1 MWRRSRTQCHDG
13 RAEGPPVPHPTP
25 AQLPDTEGAST
36 GARGDGGRLRRHPGV
51 ARTVTAG
58 TTFLAAALLLTA
70 LLLPNQLDQ
79 LRPRAFLRL
88 PAEGIVLSAALLVLP
103 GRARR
108 VTAALAGAGLG
119 LLTLV
124 KCLDMG
130 FYSALQRPFD
140 LVLDWIL
147 LDDAADYVRE
157 SFGRTSEV
165 LAIAGALLLVATV
178 PAVTVLAL
186 VRVAERMAR
195 RRPSAGRTTLVLAV
209 AWVTCATFGLQAG
222 GAPVASTLDAQ
233 LVDDRVRAVR
243 AGLADARVFTAQ
255 AAVDA
260 FENTPPDRLLTGLRG
275 KDVLF
280 TFVESY
286 GRTAIEDPAMARQ
299 VGAVLQEG
307 AAALDAAGFAAR
319 SGWLRS
325 PVLGAGS
332 WMCHATLLS
341 GLWID
346 NQQRYRNLVSG
357 DRTTLNGYFRRTGA
371 WRTVGVVPGVRKAW
385 PEARF
390 FGLDRSYDATHLG
403 YRGPYFSWTP
413 VPDQFTLEAF
423 DRLEYGRKNRR
434 PVMAEIVLASSHQ
447 PWAPL
452 PRMVDWKDLGD
463 GSVFWPIRKAGKDPA
478 EVWKDTERVRTE
490 YRVSI
495 EYSLRSLFG
504 FMRRHAHRNT
514 VLVFLGDHQPRPE
527 VVAGSPRRDVPVTIV
542 AHDPAVLDR
551 VSGWGWTPGLKPAAD
566 APIWAMDKF
575 RDRFLTAFGPQD
587 PSAAQASRKATVR
600 RTNHA
605 GSSSQG

>member
-1 MWRRSRTQCHDG
+1 MS
-13 RAEGPPVPHPTP
+13 HPTP
-25 AQLPDTEGAST
+25 TRPPDTEATPSGA
-36 GARGDGGRLRRHPGV
+36 GGGGGRLRRHPCL
-51 ARTVTAG
+51 ARTVSVG
-58 TTFLAAALLLTA
+58 TTVLAAALLLAT
-70 LLLPNQLDQ
+70 LLLPNQLEE
-79 LRPRAFLRL
+79 LGPRSFLRL
-88 PAEGIVLSAALLVLP
+88 PAEGIVLVAVLLVLP

-108 VTAALAGAGLG
+108 VTAVLAGAGLG
-119 LLTLV
+119 VLTLL

-130 FYSALQRPFD
+130 FYQVLQRPFD

-165 LAIAGALLLVATV
+165 LAIAGALLLAAAV
-178 PAVTVLAL
+178 PAATVLAL
-186 VRVAERMAR
+186 VRLAERMAR
-195 RRPSAGRTTLVLAV
+195 RRPPAGRSALVLAV

-222 GAPVASTLDAQ
+222 GAPVAATLDAR
-233 LVDDRVRAVR
+233 LVHERVRAVR
-243 AGLADARVFTAQ
+243 AGLADARVFAAE

-260 FENTPPDRLLTGLRG
+260 FGNTPPDRLLTGLRG

-286 GRTAIEDPAMARQ
+286 GRTAIEDPAMAGP
-299 VGAVLQEG
+299 VGAVLTEG
-307 AAALDAAGFAAR
+307 AASLRAAGFEAR

-341 GLWID
+341 GLWIN

-357 DRTTLNGYFRRTGA
+357 GRTTLNAYFRRTGA

-390 FGLDRSYDATHLG
+390 FGLDRSYDSTHLG
-403 YRGPYFSWTP
+403 YQGPYFSWTP

-423 DRLEYGRKNRR
+423 DRLEYGRRNRR
-434 PVMAEIVLASSHQ
+434 PMMAEIILASSHQ

-452 PRMVDWKDLGD
+452 PHMIDWKDLGD
-463 GSVFWPIRKAGKDPA
+463 GSVFGPMQRAGKDPA

-542 AHDPAVLDR
+542 ADDPAVLDR
-551 VSGWGWTPGLKPAAD
+551 VAGWGWTPGLKPAAD
-566 APIWAMDKF
+566 APIWAMNRF

-587 PSAAQASRKATVR
+587 PGRAQASRKATVR
-600 RTNHA
+600 RTNHS

>member
-1 MWRRSRTQCHDG
+1 M
-13 RAEGPPVPHPTP
+13 PHPTP
-25 AQLPDTEGAST
+25 TRLPDTGATPT
-36 GARGDGGRLRRHPGV
+36 GAGGEGGRPRRHPRV
-51 ARTVTAG
+51 ARTVAAG
-58 TTFLAAALLLTA
+58 TTVLAAALLLAA
-70 LLLPNQLDQ
+70 LLLPNQLEE
-79 LRPRAFLRL
+79 LRPTSFLRL
-88 PAEGIVLSAALLVLP
+88 PAEGILLAAVLLVLP

-108 VTAALAGAGLG
+108 VTAVLTGAALGA
-119 LLTLV
+119 LTLV

-130 FYSALQRPFD
+130 FYRVLQRPFD
-140 LVLDWIL
+140 LVLDWSL
-147 LDDAADYVRE
+147 LDDAADYLRE

-165 LAIAGALLLVATV
+165 LAIAGALLLAAAV

-186 VRVAERMAR
+186 VRLAERMAR
-195 RRPSAGRTTLVLAV
+195 RRPRAGRTTFVLAV
-209 AWVTCATFGLQAG
+209 TWVAFATFGLRAG
-222 GAPVASTLDAQ
+222 GAPVAAALDAQ
-233 LVDDRVRAVR
+233 LVDERVRAVR
-243 AGLADARVFTAQ
+243 AGLADARVFAAE

-260 FENTPPDRLLTGLRG
+260 FQNTPPDRLLTGLRG

-286 GRTAIEDPAMARQ
+286 GRTAIEDPAMAGP
-299 VGAVLQEG
+299 VGTVLTEG
-307 AAALDAAGFAAR
+307 AASLKAAGFEAR

-346 NQQRYRNLVSG
+346 NQRRYRNLVSG
-357 DRTTLNGYFRRTGA
+357 DRTTLTAYFRRTGA

-390 FGLDRSYDATHLG
+390 FGLDRSYDSTRLG
-403 YRGPYFSWTP
+403 YHGPYFSWTP

-434 PVMAEIVLASSHQ
+434 PMMAEIILASSHQ

-452 PRMVDWKDLGD
+452 PRMIDWKDLGD
-463 GSVFWPIRKAGKDPA
+463 GSVFGPIQRAGKDPA
-478 EVWKDTERVRTE
+478 EVWKDTGRVRAE
-490 YRVSI
+490 YRASI
-495 EYSLRSLFG
+495 EYSLHSLFG

-527 VVAGSPRRDVPVTIV
+527 VLAGSPRRDVPVTIV
-542 AHDPAVLDR
+542 ARDPAVLDR
-551 VSGWGWTPGLKPAAD
+551 VAGWGWTPGLRPAAD
-566 APIWAMDKF
+566 APVWAMNQF

-587 PSAAQASRKATVR
+587 PTAAQASRKPAVR
-600 RTNHA
+600 RTNHS
-605 GSSSQG
+605 GSSNQG

>member
-1 MWRRSRTQCHDG
+1 MS
-13 RAEGPPVPHPTP
+13 HPTP
-25 AQLPDTEGAST
+25 ARPPETAPADPGPDEVRRQRHPRT
-36 GARGDGGRLRRHPGV
+36 ARGI
-51 ARTVTAG
+51 TVG
-58 TTFLAAALLLTA
+58 TTAVSALLLLA
-70 LLLPNQLDQ
+70 ELLLPNRLD
-79 LRPRAFLRL
+79 LLAPPAFLRL
-88 PAEGIVLSAALLVLP
+88 PAEGIVLAAVLLVLP

-108 VTAALAGAGLG
+108 VTAVPAGALVG

-130 FYSALQRPFD
+130 FYSVLQRPFD

-165 LAIAGALLLVATV
+165 LAIVGALLLAAAL
-178 PAVTVLAL
+178 PAATVLAL
-186 VRVAERMAR
+186 MRVTERMAR
-195 RRPSAGRTTLVLAV
+195 RRPQAVRTTLVLAV
-209 AWVTCATFGLQAG
+209 AWVTCATFGCQAG

-243 AGLADARVFTAQ
+243 AGLADARVFAAE

-307 AAALDAAGFAAR
+307 TASLRAAGFEAR

-346 NQQRYRNLVSG
+346 NQQRYANLVSG
-357 DRTTLNGYFRRTGA
+357 GRTTLNKYFRRTGA
-371 WRTVGVVPGVRKAW
+371 WRTVGVVPGVRRAW

-390 FGLDRSYDATHLG
+390 FGLDRTYDSTHLG

-423 DRLEYGRKNRR
+423 DRLEYGKRNRR
-434 PVMAEIVLASSHQ
+434 PLMAEIVLASSHQ

-452 PRMVDWKDLGD
+452 PRMLDWQDLGD
-463 GSVFWPIRKAGKDPA
+463 GSVYGPMRKAGKDPA
-478 EVWKDTERVRTE
+478 EVWKDPQSVRTE
-490 YRVSI
+490 YRESI

-504 FMRRHAHRNT
+504 FMRRHARRNT

-551 VSGWGWTPGLKPAAD
+551 VAGWGWTPGLKPAAD

-575 RDRFLTAFGPQD
+575 RDRFLTAFGPQH
-587 PSAAQASRKATVR
+587 PSAAQASRKAAVR
-600 RTNHA
+600 RTNHW

>member
-1 MWRRSRTQCHDG
+1 M
-13 RAEGPPVPHPTP
+13 
-25 AQLPDTEGAST
+25 
-36 GARGDGGRLRRHPGV
+36 
-51 ARTVTAG
+51 G
-58 TTFLAAALLLTA
+58 TTAVSALLLLA
-70 LLLPNQLDQ
+70 ELLLPNRLD
-79 LRPRAFLRL
+79 LLAPPAFLRL
-88 PAEGIVLSAALLVLP
+88 PAEGIVLAAVLLVLP

-108 VTAALAGAGLG
+108 VTTVPAGALVG

-130 FYSALQRPFD
+130 FYSVLQRPFD

-165 LAIAGALLLVATV
+165 LAIVGALLLAAAV
-178 PAVTVLAL
+178 PAATVLAL
-186 VRVAERMAR
+186 MRVTERMAR
-195 RRPSAGRTTLVLAV
+195 RRPQAVRTTLVLAV
-209 AWVTCATFGLQAG
+209 AWVTCATFGCQAG

-243 AGLADARVFTAQ
+243 AGLADARVFAAE

-299 VGAVLQEG
+299 VGAVLQG
-307 AAALDAAGFAAR
+307 GTASLGAAGFEAR

-346 NQQRYRNLVSG
+346 NQQRYADLVSG
-357 DRTTLNGYFRRTGA
+357 GRTTLNKYFRRTGA
-371 WRTVGVVPGVRKAW
+371 WRTVGVVPGVRRAW

-390 FGLDRSYDATHLG
+390 FGLDRTYDSTHLG

-423 DRLEYGRKNRR
+423 DRLEYGKRNRR
-434 PVMAEIVLASSHQ
+434 PMMAEIVLASSHQ

-452 PRMVDWKDLGD
+452 PRMIDWQDLGD
-463 GSVFWPIRKAGKDPA
+463 GSVYGPMRKAGKDPA
-478 EVWKDTERVRTE
+478 EVWKDPESVRTE
-490 YRVSI
+490 YRESI

-551 VSGWGWTPGLKPAAD
+551 VAGWGWTPGLKPAGD
-566 APIWAMDKF
+566 APIWAMDRF
-575 RDRFLTAFGPQD
+575 RDRFLTAFGPQH
-587 PSAAQASRKATVR
+587 PSAAQASRKAAVR
-600 RTNHA
+600 RTNHS

>member
-1 MWRRSRTQCHDG
+1 M
-13 RAEGPPVPHPTP
+13 
-25 AQLPDTEGAST
+25 
-36 GARGDGGRLRRHPGV
+36 
-51 ARTVTAG
+51 G
-58 TTFLAAALLLTA
+58 TTLLAAALLLTA
-70 LLLPNQLDQ
+70 LLLPNQLDH
-79 LRPRAFLRL
+79 LRPGAFLRL
-88 PAEGIVLSAALLVLP
+88 PAEGIVLAAVLLVLP
-103 GRARR
+103 AWARR
-108 VTAALAGAGLG
+108 VTAVLAGAALG
-119 LLTLV
+119 VLTLV
-124 KCLDMG
+124 KCLDIG

-140 LVLDWIL
+140 LVLDWVL

-157 SFGRTSEV
+157 SFGRTSEL
-165 LAIAGALLLVATV
+165 LAIAGAVLLAVTV

-186 VRVAERMAR
+186 VRLADRLAR
-195 RRPSAGRTTLVLAV
+195 RRRPASRTTLVLAV

-222 GAPVASTLDAQ
+222 GAPVAATLDAQ
-233 LVDDRVRAVR
+233 LVDERVRAVR
-243 AGLADARVFTAQ
+243 AGLADARVFAAE

-307 AAALDAAGFAAR
+307 TASLKAAGFDAR

-357 DRTTLNGYFRRTGA
+357 GRTTLNQYFRRTGA
-371 WRTVGVVPGVRKAW
+371 WRTVGVVPGVRRAW

-390 FGLDRSYDATHLG
+390 FGLDRAYDSTHLG

-434 PVMAEIVLASSHQ
+434 PLMAEIILASSHQ

-452 PRMVDWKDLGD
+452 PRMIGWKDLGD
-463 GSVFWPIRKAGKDPA
+463 GSVFGPIRRAGKDPA
-478 EVWKDTERVRTE
+478 EVWKDTESVRAE
-490 YRVSI
+490 YRASI

-504 FMRRHAHRNT
+504 FMQRYAHPNT

-527 VVAGSPRRDVPVTIV
+527 VVAGSPRRDVPITIV

-551 VSGWGWTPGLKPAAD
+551 VAGWGWTPGLKPAPE
-566 APIWAMDKF
+566 APIWAMNKF
-575 RDRFLTAFGPQD
+575 RNRFLTAFGPQH
-587 PSAAQASRKATVR
+587 PRPAQASRKATVR
-600 RTNHA
+600 RTNHS

>member
-1 MWRRSRTQCHDG
+1 MS
-13 RAEGPPVPHPTP
+13 HPTP
-25 AQLPDTEGAST
+25 ARPPETAPAPADPGTDEG
-36 GARGDGGRLRRHPGV
+36 RRRRHPRT
-51 ARTVTAG
+51 ARGIIAAG
-58 TTFLAAALLLTA
+58 TTAVSALLLVAA
-70 LLLPNQLDQ
+70 LLLPNRLD
-79 LRPRAFLRL
+79 LLTPPAFLRL
-88 PAEGIVLSAALLVLP
+88 PAEGIVLAAVLLILP

-108 VTAALAGAGLG
+108 VTAVPAGAVVGV
-119 LLTLV
+119 LTLL

-130 FYSALQRPFD
+130 FYAVLQRPFD
-140 LVLDWIL
+140 LVLDWTL
-147 LDDAADYVRE
+147 LDDAADYLRE
-157 SFGRTSEV
+157 SYGRTSEV
-165 LAIAGALLLVATV
+165 LAIAGALLLAATV
-178 PAVTVLAL
+178 PAATVLAL

-195 RRPSAGRTTLVLAV
+195 RRPRAVRATLVLAV
-209 AWVTCATFGLQAG
+209 AWVTCATFGCQAG

-233 LVDDRVRAVR
+233 LLEDRVQAVR
-243 AGLADARVFTAQ
+243 AGLADARVFAAE

-260 FENTPPDRLLTGLRG
+260 FQNTPPDRLLTGLRG

-286 GRTAIEDPAMARQ
+286 GRAAIEDPAMARQ

-307 AAALDAAGFAAR
+307 TASLGAAGFRAR

-341 GLWID
+341 GLWIN
-346 NQQRYRNLVSG
+346 NQQRYRDLVSG
-357 DRTTLNGYFRRTGA
+357 ERTTLGKYFRRTGG
-371 WRTVGVVPGVRKAW
+371 WRTVGVVPGVRRAW

-390 FGLDRSYDATHLG
+390 FGLDRFYDSTHLG
-403 YRGPYFSWTP
+403 YHGPYFSWTP

-423 DRLEYGRKNRR
+423 DRLEYGKRDRR
-434 PVMAEIVLASSHQ
+434 PVMAEIILASSHQ

-452 PRMVDWKDLGD
+452 PRMVDWHDLGD
-463 GSVFWPIRKAGKDPA
+463 GSVFGPIRNAGKDPA
-478 EVWKDTERVRTE
+478 EVWKDTESVRTE
-490 YRVSI
+490 YRESI
-495 EYSLRSLFG
+495 AYSLRSLFG
-504 FMRRHAHRNT
+504 FMGRHARRNT

-551 VSGWGWTPGLKPAAD
+551 VAGWGWTPGLRPAAD

-575 RDRFLTAFGPQD
+575 RDRFLTAFGPREAG
-587 PSAAQASRKATVR
+587 AAQASRKAAVR
-600 RTNHA
+600 RTNHS

>member
-1 MWRRSRTQCHDG
+1 MS
-13 RAEGPPVPHPTP
+13 HPTP
-25 AQLPDTEGAST
+25 ARPPETAPAPADPGTDEGRRRRRPRT
-36 GARGDGGRLRRHPGV
+36 ARGIAV
-51 ARTVTAG
+51 G
-58 TTFLAAALLLTA
+58 TTALSALLLPAA
-70 LLLPNQLDQ
+70 LLLPNRLD
-79 LRPRAFLRL
+79 LLTPAAFLRL
-88 PAEGIVLSAALLVLP
+88 PVEGIVLAAVLLTLP

-108 VTAALAGAGLG
+108 VTAVAAGASVGV
-119 LLTLV
+119 LTLV

-130 FYSALQRPFD
+130 FYSVLERPFD
-140 LVLDWIL
+140 LVLDWVL

-157 SFGRTSEV
+157 SFGRTSEL
-165 LAIAGALLLVATV
+165 LAITGAVLLAAAVPALTALALL
-178 PAVTVLAL
+178 
-186 VRVAERMAR
+186 RVAERMAR
-195 RRPSAGRTTLVLAV
+195 RRPQAVRTALVLAV
-209 AWVTCATFGLQAG
+209 AWVTCAVFGLRAG
-222 GAPVASTLDAQ
+222 GAPVASALDAQ

-243 AGLADARVFTAQ
+243 AGLADARVFAAE

-260 FENTPPDRLLTGLRG
+260 FGNTPPDRLLTGLRG
-275 KDVLF
+275 KDVLI

-299 VGAVLQEG
+299 VGAVLREG
-307 AAALDAAGFAAR
+307 TATLGAAGFEAR

-346 NQQRYRNLVSG
+346 NQQRYRDLVSG
-357 DRTTLNGYFRRTGA
+357 DRTTLIEYFRRTGA

-390 FGLDRSYDATHLG
+390 FGLDRAYDATHLG

-423 DRLEYGRKNRR
+423 DRLEYGKPDRR

-452 PRMVDWKDLGD
+452 PRVIDWKDLGD
-463 GSVFWPIRKAGKDPA
+463 GSVFGPMRKAGKDPA
-478 EVWKDTERVRTE
+478 EVWKDPESVRTE

-504 FMRRHAHRNT
+504 FMRRHARRDT

-527 VVAGSPRRDVPVTIV
+527 VVAGSPRRDVPVTVV

-551 VSGWGWTPGLKPAAD
+551 VAGWGWTPGLKPAAD

-575 RDRFLTAFGPQD
+575 RDRFLTAFGPPD
-587 PSAAQASRKATVR
+587 PGTAQASRKPTVR
-600 RTNHA
+600 RTNHS

>member
-1 MWRRSRTQCHDG
+1 MPAPAGPSADEGRR
-13 RAEGPPVPHPTP
+13 
-25 AQLPDTEGAST
+25 
-36 GARGDGGRLRRHPGV
+36 RRHPRT
-51 ARTVTAG
+51 ARGITVGTTAG
-58 TTFLAAALLLTA
+58 SALLLLAA
-70 LLLPNQLDQ
+70 LLLPNRLD
-79 LRPRAFLRL
+79 LLTPTAFLRL
-88 PAEGIVLSAALLVLP
+88 PVEGIVLAAVLLILP

-108 VTAALAGAGLG
+108 VTAVLAGAVLG
-119 LLTLV
+119 TLTLV

-130 FYSALQRPFD
+130 FYSVLQRPFD

-157 SFGRTSEV
+157 SFGRTSEI
-165 LAIAGALLLVATV
+165 LAIAGALLLAASV
-178 PAVTVLAL
+178 PALTVLAL
-186 VRVAERMAR
+186 VRVTERMAR
-195 RRPSAGRTTLVLAV
+195 RRPRAGRTTLVLAV
-209 AWVTCATFGLQAG
+209 AWVTCATFGFQAG
-222 GAPVASTLDAQ
+222 GAPVASTLDTQ

-243 AGLADARVFTAQ
+243 AGLADARVF
-255 AAVDA
+255 AAEASVDA

-307 AAALDAAGFAAR
+307 AASLGAAGFAAR

-341 GLWID
+341 GLWIN
-346 NQQRYRNLVSG
+346 NQQRYRHLVSG
-357 DRTTLNGYFRRTGA
+357 DRMTLNKYFRKTGA
-371 WRTVGVVPGVRKAW
+371 WRTVGVVPGVRKTW

-390 FGLDRSYDATHLG
+390 FGLDRSYDSTHLG
-403 YRGPYFSWTP
+403 YHGPYFSWTP

-423 DRLEYGRKNRR
+423 ERLEYGKRNRR
-434 PVMAEIVLASSHQ
+434 PVMAEIILASSHQ

-452 PRMVDWKDLGD
+452 PRLIDWRDLGD
-463 GSVFWPIRKAGKDPA
+463 GSVFGPIQKAGKDPA

-504 FMRRHAHRNT
+504 FMRRYAHRDT

-527 VVAGSPRRDVPVTIV
+527 VVAGSPRRDVPITIV

-551 VSGWGWTPGLKPAAD
+551 VAGWGWTPGPKPAAD
-566 APIWAMDKF
+566 APIWAMNQF
-575 RDRFLTAFGPQD
+575 RNRFLKAFGPQD

-600 RTNHA
+600 RTNHS

>member
-1 MWRRSRTQCHDG
+1 MS
-13 RAEGPPVPHPTP
+13 HPTP
-25 AQLPDTEGAST
+25 ARPPETAPAPADPGTDEGCRRRQPRT
-36 GARGDGGRLRRHPGV
+36 ARGIAV
-51 ARTVTAG
+51 G
-58 TTFLAAALLLTA
+58 TTAASALLLPAA
-70 LLLPNQLDQ
+70 LLLPNRLD
-79 LRPRAFLRL
+79 LLTPTAFLRL
-88 PAEGIVLSAALLVLP
+88 PVEGIVLAAVLLALP

-108 VTAALAGAGLG
+108 VTAVAAGASVG

-130 FYSALQRPFD
+130 FYSVLERPFD
-140 LVLDWIL
+140 LVLDWVL

-157 SFGRTSEV
+157 SFGRTSEL
-165 LAIAGALLLVATV
+165 LAISGAVLLAATV
-178 PAVTVLAL
+178 PAVTALAL
-186 VRVAERMAR
+186 LRVAERMAR
-195 RRPSAGRTTLVLAV
+195 RRPQAVRTALVLAV
-209 AWVTCATFGLQAG
+209 AWVTCATFGLRAG
-222 GAPVASTLDAQ
+222 GAPVASSLDAQ

-243 AGLADARVFTAQ
+243 AGLADARVFAAE

-260 FENTPPDRLLTGLRG
+260 FGNTPPDRLLTGLRG

-299 VGAVLQEG
+299 VGAVLKEG
-307 AAALDAAGFAAR
+307 TATLRAAGFEAR

-346 NQQRYRNLVSG
+346 NQQRYRDLVSG
-357 DRTTLNGYFRRTGA
+357 DRTTLNEYFRRTGA
-371 WRTVGVVPGVRKAW
+371 WRTVGVVPGVRRAW

-390 FGLDRSYDATHLG
+390 FGLDRAYDATHLG

-423 DRLEYGRKNRR
+423 DRLEYGKPNRR
-434 PVMAEIVLASSHQ
+434 PMMAEIILASSHQ

-452 PRMVDWKDLGD
+452 PRMIDWTDLGD
-463 GSVFWPIRKAGKDPA
+463 GSVFGPMRKAGKDPA
-478 EVWKDTERVRTE
+478 EVWKDPESVRTE

-504 FMRRHAHRNT
+504 FMGRHARRDT
-514 VLVFLGDHQPRPE
+514 ILVFLGDHQPRPE

-551 VSGWGWTPGLKPAAD
+551 VAGWDWTPGLKPAAD

-575 RDRFLTAFGPQD
+575 RDRFLTAFGPRD
-587 PSAAQASRKATVR
+587 PSAAQASRKPTVR
-600 RTNHA
+600 RTNHS

>member
-1 MWRRSRTQCHDG
+1 ML
-13 RAEGPPVPHPTP
+13 HPTP
-25 AQLPDTEGAST
+25 ARPPETVPSPAGPGTGEGW
-36 GARGDGGRLRRHPGV
+36 RRRHPRT
-51 ARTVTAG
+51 ARGISVGTTAG
-58 TTFLAAALLLTA
+58 SAALLLA
-70 LLLPNQLDQ
+70 VLLLPNRLD
-79 LRPRAFLRL
+79 LLAPPAVLRL
-88 PAEGIVLSAALLVLP
+88 PGEGIVLVAVLLVLP
-103 GRARR
+103 TWARR
-108 VTAALAGAGLG
+108 VTAVLAGAALG
-119 LLTLV
+119 VLTLV

-130 FYSALQRPFD
+130 FYWALQRPFD

-165 LAIAGALLLVATV
+165 LAIAGALLLAVTV
-178 PAVTVLAL
+178 PVVTVLAL
-186 VRVAERMAR
+186 VRLAERMAR
-195 RRPSAGRTTLVLAV
+195 RRPPAGRAALVLAV
-209 AWVTCATFGLQAG
+209 AWVTCATFGLRTG
-222 GAPVASTLDAQ
+222 GAPVAATLDAQ
-233 LVDDRVRAVR
+233 LVDDRVQAVR
-243 AGLADARVFTAQ
+243 AGLADARVFAAE

-260 FENTPPDRLLTGLRG
+260 FERTPPDRLLTGLRG

-307 AAALDAAGFAAR
+307 TASLKAAGFDAR

-341 GLWID
+341 GLWIN

-357 DRTTLNGYFRRTGA
+357 DRMTLNQYFRRTGA
-371 WRTVGVVPGVRKAW
+371 WRTVGVVPGVRRTW

-390 FGLDRSYDATHLG
+390 FGLDRAYDSTHLG
-403 YRGPYFSWTP
+403 YHGPYFSWTP

-434 PVMAEIVLASSHQ
+434 PLMAEIVLASSHQ

-452 PRMVDWKDLGD
+452 PRMIGWKDLGD
-463 GSVFWPIRKAGKDPA
+463 GSVFGPIQKAGKDPA
-478 EVWKDTERVRTE
+478 EVWKDTESVRTE
-490 YRVSI
+490 YRASI

-504 FMRRHAHRNT
+504 FMRRHARQDT

-542 AHDPAVLDR
+542 AHDPAVLDG
-551 VSGWGWTPGLKPAAD
+551 VAGWGWTPGLKPAAD
-566 APIWAMDKF
+566 APIWAMNQF
-575 RDRFLTAFGPQD
+575 RDRFLEAFGPQGRS
-587 PSAAQASRKATVR
+587 PAQLSRKSTVR
-600 RTNHA
+600 RTNHS

>member
-1 MWRRSRTQCHDG
+1 M
-13 RAEGPPVPHPTP
+13 
-25 AQLPDTEGAST
+25 
-36 GARGDGGRLRRHPGV
+36 
-51 ARTVTAG
+51 G
-58 TTFLAAALLLTA
+58 TTAVCALLLLAALLLPDRLD
-70 LLLPNQLDQ
+70 LLTPA
-79 LRPRAFLRL
+79 AFLRL
-88 PAEGIVLSAALLVLP
+88 PAEGIVLAAVLLILP
-103 GRARR
+103 RRARR
-108 VTAALAGAGLG
+108 VTAVPAGAAVG
-119 LLTLV
+119 LLALV

-130 FYSALQRPFD
+130 FYSVLQRPFD
-140 LVLDWIL
+140 LVLDWVL

-165 LAIAGALLLVATV
+165 LAIAGGVLLAVAV

-195 RRPSAGRTTLVLAV
+195 RRRSAGRVVLVLAV

-222 GAPVASTLDAQ
+222 GAPVAATLDAQ
-233 LVDDRVRAVR
+233 LVDDRVRAFR
-243 AGLADARVFTAQ
+243 AGLADARVF
-255 AAVDA
+255 AAEASADA
-260 FENTPPDRLLTGLRG
+260 FGNTPPDRLLTGLRG
-275 KDVLF
+275 KDVLL

-299 VGAVLQEG
+299 VGAVLREG
-307 AAALDAAGFAAR
+307 TASLKAAGFGAR
-319 SGWLRS
+319 SGWLRA

-341 GLWID
+341 GLWIN

-357 DRTTLNGYFRRTGA
+357 DRTTLNQYFRRTGA
-371 WRTVGVVPGVRKAW
+371 WRTVGVVPGVRRTW

-390 FGLDRSYDATHLG
+390 FGLDRAYDSTHLG

-423 DRLEYGRKNRR
+423 DRLEYGRRNRR
-434 PVMAEIVLASSHQ
+434 PLMAEIVLASSHQ

-452 PRMVDWKDLGD
+452 PRMIDWKDLGD
-463 GSVFWPIRKAGKDPA
+463 GSVFGPIRQAGKDPA
-478 EVWKDTERVRTE
+478 EVWKDTDSVRTE
-490 YRVSI
+490 YRASI

-504 FMRRHAHRNT
+504 FMRRHARPNT

-551 VSGWGWTPGLKPAAD
+551 VAGWGWTPGLKPAPD
-566 APIWAMDKF
+566 APIWAMNRF
-575 RDRFLTAFGPQD
+575 RDRFLTAFGPRD
-587 PSAAQASRKATVR
+587 PGAAQASRKATAR
-600 RTNHA
+600 RTNHS

>member
-1 MWRRSRTQCHDG
+1 M
-13 RAEGPPVPHPTP
+13 
-25 AQLPDTEGAST
+25 
-36 GARGDGGRLRRHPGV
+36 
-51 ARTVTAG
+51 G
-58 TTFLAAALLLTA
+58 TTFLAAVLLLTA

-79 LRPRAFLRL
+79 LRPKAFLRL
-88 PAEGIVLSAALLVLP
+88 PAEGIVLAAVLLVLP
-103 GRARR
+103 AWARR
-108 VTAALAGAGLG
+108 VTAVAAGAVLG

-140 LVLDWIL
+140 LVLDWVL

-157 SFGRTSEV
+157 SFGRTSEL
-165 LAIAGALLLVATV
+165 LAIAGALLLAVTV

-186 VRVAERMAR
+186 VRLADRMAR
-195 RRPSAGRTTLVLAV
+195 RRPPAGRTTLALAV

-222 GAPVASTLDAQ
+222 GAPVASTLDTR
-233 LVDDRVRAVR
+233 LVDDRVQAIR
-243 AGLADARVFTAQ
+243 AGLADERAF
-255 AAVDA
+255 AAEADVDA
-260 FENTPPDRLLTGLRG
+260 FERTPPDRLLTGLRG

-286 GRTAIEDPAMARQ
+286 GRTAIEDPAMAGP
-299 VGAVLQEG
+299 VGAVLKEG
-307 AAALDAAGFAAR
+307 TASLRAAGFEAR

-341 GLWID
+341 GLWIN
-346 NQQRYRNLVSG
+346 NQQRYRHLVSG
-357 DRTTLNGYFRRTGA
+357 DRTTLNRYFRRTGA
-371 WRTVGVVPGVRKAW
+371 WRTVGVVPGVRRTW

-390 FGLDRSYDATHLG
+390 FGLDRAYDATHLG

-423 DRLEYGRKNRR
+423 DRLEYGRKHRR
-434 PVMAEIVLASSHQ
+434 PLMAEIILASSHQ

-452 PRMVDWKDLGD
+452 PRMIDWRDLGD
-463 GSVFWPIRKAGKDPA
+463 GSVFGPIQRAGKDPA
-478 EVWKDTERVRTE
+478 EVWKNTESVRTE

-504 FMRRHAHRNT
+504 FMRRYAHQNT

-551 VSGWGWTPGLKPAAD
+551 VAGWGWTPGLKPAPD
-566 APIWAMDKF
+566 APIWAMNQF
-575 RDRFLTAFGPQD
+575 RDRFLTAFGPRG
-587 PSAAQASRKATVR
+587 PSPAQASRKAAVR
-600 RTNHA
+600 RTNHS